1 MSEATEPG
9 LGVDPDAG
17 IRVAVAL
24 SQAVRAA
31 GVPVS
36 TGSSV
41 VLADALS
48 LTGLG
53 DRTTVFRVGRA
64 VCCTDREHY
73 AGYATAFAAVF
84 GDAEAAS
91 AETGP
96 AAAAALGFD
105 GADPED
111 PGARPETA
119 AGETLAVRWSRAEV
133 LRTRDFA
140 DYSPADLAEA
150 RRLMARLASAGATR
164 RTARLVP
171 ASGVTRRPDLRRTAR
186 RALRTGGEAVRPA
199 HRERSE
205 RPRRLVLLLD
215 VSGSMEPYARAY
227 VQFLQAAVAG
237 RREVEAFAVGTRL
250 TRITRE
256 LAGRD
261 PDAAV
266 VAAARRV
273 VDWSGGTR
281 LGDGIRR
288 FNDEWGIR
296 GVARGAVVVV
306 VSDGWD
312 RGDPER
318 LGSEL
323 ARLKRVAHRI
333 IWV

>member
-1 MSEATEPG
+1 
-9 LGVDPDAG
+9 
-17 IRVAVAL
+17 
-24 SQAVRAA
+24 
-31 GVPVS
+31 
-36 TGSSV
+36 
-41 VLADALS
+41 
-48 LTGLG
+48 
-53 DRTTVFRVGRA
+53 
-64 VCCTDREHY
+64 
-73 AGYATAFAAVF
+73 
-84 GDAEAAS
+84 
-91 AETGP
+91 
-96 AAAAALGFD
+96 
-105 GADPED
+105 
-111 PGARPETA
+111 
-119 AGETLAVRWSRAEV
+119 
-133 LRTRDFA
+133 TRDFA

-171 ASGVTRRPDLRRTAR
+171 ASEVTRRPDLRRTAR

-333 IWV
+333 IWVNPLRATPGFAPLAGGMAAALPHVDALVAGHSLEALESVVAEIGR